1 MSMAQIAQLYQL
13 SGMKMPEYKLQL
25 TIHGV
30 VAGRGQAAEAAPF
43 GEALW
48 LGYRAWS
55 TGETLFARKVAL

>member
-1 MSMAQIAQLYQL
+1 MAKKAQLHHL
-13 SGMKMPEYKLQL
+13 SFIKMSEYKLQL

-30 VAGRGQAAEAAPF
+30 VAGRGLAAEAAPF

-48 LGYRAWS
+48 LGHRDWS